1 MKFLNEKEVTK
12 LEQTR
17 EWIRRAKEGNQEAKE
32 KLILENTGLVWNVVR
47 GFHGRGYDKEELFQI
62 GCIGLIKSIER
73 FDLNYDVKF
82 STYAVPLITGE
93 IRRFFR
99 DDGMIKVSR
108 KWKEDGYR
116 IYQSMQKLTQELGRE
131 PDLEELSVHSGISV
145 EDIVLAMDANAEV
158 ESLNRTFQS
167 EGKEVCIMDRIPS
180 EESMEEK
187 IIENIALEQAMNELT
202 ERERKLIQMRY
213 FENKTQME
221 TSKEFGVSQVQVSRL
236 EKRILSKLKNSF

>member
-1 MKFLNEKEVTK
+1 MD
-12 LEQTR
+12 QTR

-32 KLILENTGLVWNVVR
+32 KLVLENKGLVWNVVK
-47 GFHGRGYDKEELFQI
+47 GFQGRGYEKEELFQI

-99 DDGMIKVSR
+99 DDGIIKVSR

-116 IYQSMQKLTQELGRE
+116 IYQSMQKLRQSLGRE
-131 PDLEELSVHSGISV
+131 PDLREISEDCGISL
-145 EDIVLAMDANAEV
+145 EDIVIALDANAEV
-158 ESLNRTFQS
+158 ESLNRTIQS
-167 EGKEVCIMDRIPS
+167 EGKEIYLEDRIPS

-187 IIENIALEQAMNELT
+187 IIDHLSLRQAMNELS
-202 ERERKLIQMRY
+202 ERERKLIGMRY
-213 FENKTQME
+213 FQNKTQME
-221 TSKEFGVSQVQVSRL
+221 ISKEFGVSQVQISRL
-236 EKRILSKLKNSF
+236 EKKILLKLKNSF

>member
-1 MKFLNEKEVTK
+1 VAK
-12 LEQTR
+12 LDQTR

-32 KLILENTGLVWNVVR
+32 KLVLENKGLVWNVVK
-47 GFHGRGYDKEELFQI
+47 GFQGRGYEKEELFQI

-116 IYQSMQKLTQELGRE
+116 IYQSM
-131 PDLEELSVHSGISV
+131 
-145 EDIVLAMDANAEV
+145 
-158 ESLNRTFQS
+158 
-167 EGKEVCIMDRIPS
+167 
-180 EESMEEK
+180 
-187 IIENIALEQAMNELT
+187 
-202 ERERKLIQMRY
+202 
-213 FENKTQME
+213 
-221 TSKEFGVSQVQVSRL
+221 
-236 EKRILSKLKNSF
+236 

>member
-1 MKFLNEKEVTK
+1 VAK
-12 LEQTR
+12 LDQTR

-32 KLILENTGLVWNVVR
+32 KLVLENKGLVWNVVK
-47 GFHGRGYDKEELFQI
+47 GFQGRGYEKEELFQI

-99 DDGMIKVSR
+99 DDGIIKVSR

-116 IYQSMQKLTQELGRE
+116 IYQSMQKLRQSLGRE
-131 PDLEELSVHSGISV
+131 PDLREISEDCGISL
-145 EDIVLAMDANAEV
+145 EDIVIALDANAEV
-158 ESLNRTFQS
+158 ESLNRTIQS
-167 EGKEVCIMDRIPS
+167 EGKEISLEDRIPS

-187 IIENIALEQAMNELT
+187 IIDHLSLRQAMNELS
-202 ERERKLIQMRY
+202 ERERKLIGMRY
-213 FENKTQME
+213 FQNKTQME
-221 TSKEFGVSQVQVSRL
+221 ISKEFGVSQVQISRL
-236 EKRILSKLKNSF
+236 EKKILLKLKNSF